1 MTTKNPKYVNPGMNK
16 EGNDCYH
23 NLLEAFERIEDACD
37 MIGGVELEWT
47 AKDCGFG
54 RFYFYHNDEG
64 QLCCDSE
71 TMGKEFIKRML
82 CQMVDDC
89 ELT

>member
-1 MTTKNPKYVNPGMNK
+1 MTTKKTS
-16 EGNDCYH
+16 EGNVN
-23 NLLEAFERIEDACD
+23 NLPVHKSMFENIEDSCD
-37 MIGGVELEWT
+37 IIDGVQMNWE

-54 RFYFYHNDEG
+54 QFYFYHNDEG

>member
-1 MTTKNPKYVNPGMNK
+1 MTKTDNKKTLKEVFDELKDSCELQTDGFIVN
-16 EGNDCYH
+16 
-23 NLLEAFERIEDACD
+23 
-37 MIGGVELEWT
+37 WT
-47 AKDCGFG
+47 AEGTGFG
-54 RFYFYHNDEG
+54 QFYFYYEND
-64 QLCCDSE
+64 QLMCDSE

>member
-1 MTTKNPKYVNPGMNK
+1 MTKTDDKNPLKDMFDGIQDSCEMQTDGIFVN
-16 EGNDCYH
+16 
-23 NLLEAFERIEDACD
+23 
-37 MIGGVELEWT
+37 WT
-47 AKDCGFG
+47 AKGTGFG
-54 RFYFYHNDEG
+54 QFYFYYEND
-64 QLCCDSE
+64 QLMCDSE